1 MAEPERAI
9 PDARHEPTDIG
20 EGFIWA
26 AVAVC
31 LGTLILCAGLVFA
44 LYPKSVL
51 DVTLHLPLA
60 TYPSPRLQP
69 SPPAD
74 MRAFYAEEMRR
85 LNGTGWVDQAQGIVH
100 IPIEEAMRKVAEDG
114 IPGWPAAN
122 TATAPAGV
130 SMPEQT
136 P

>member
-1 MAEPERAI
+1 M
-9 PDARHEPTDIG
+9 G
-20 EGFIWA
+20 A

-44 LYPKSVL
+44 LYPESIS

-74 MRAFYAEEMRR
+74 MRAFHAQEMRR
-85 LNGTGWVDQAQGIVH
+85 LNGTGWVDKAQGVVH
-100 IPIEEAMRKVAEDG
+100 IPIEEAMRKVAADG

-122 TATAPAGV
+122 TAAAPAG
-130 SMPEQT
+130 SSTPEKT